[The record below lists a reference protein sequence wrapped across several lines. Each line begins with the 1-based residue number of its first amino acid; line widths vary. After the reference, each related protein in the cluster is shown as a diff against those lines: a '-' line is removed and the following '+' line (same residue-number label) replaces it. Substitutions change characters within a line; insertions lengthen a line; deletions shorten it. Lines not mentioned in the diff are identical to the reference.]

1 MRAKCED
8 ISNNLTEQ
16 VYTLPSCQSVGH
28 YKLDVR
34 RTHTYKFEE
43 EKRHLFAMANAL
55 SLDSLSLEWTG
66 VSPCAGTNGS
76 MTVGEEATVGAEA
89 TRPVEAVEP
98 MESEDNGQLMP
109 VAREEPTHGRDPE
122 FTSILGYTLQHQEAE
137 VERVNSVRCIR
148 AAANAAVAVSGFLR
162 ITEGGDP
169 LVNCMNVLAR
179 VLNSYRDC
187 SAKTTYE
194 LQKDVNTR
202 GEARRREAQAEQ
214 CFAYFNTGGEY
225 FGGTILV
232 EGSGDHVF
240 DVRREYAEMRDT
252 VYGDLTD
259 CDTESEDEAVPGPV
273 SAAMG

>member
-1 MRAKCED
+1 M
-8 ISNNLTEQ
+8 
-16 VYTLPSCQSVGH
+16 
-28 YKLDVR
+28 
-34 RTHTYKFEE
+34 
-43 EKRHLFAMANAL
+43 FAMAHAL

-76 MTVGEEATVGAEA
+76 MTVGEEATVGTEA

-109 VAREEPTHGRDPE
+109 VAREAPTHQRDPE
-122 FTSILGYTLQHQEAE
+122 IRLTAGYTLHHREAE
-137 VERVNSVRCIR
+137 EERLNCVRCIR

-169 LVNCMNVLAR
+169 LVNAMNVLAR
-179 VLNSYRDC
+179 VLNSYWDC
-187 SAKTTYE
+187 SAKTVYE
-194 LQKDVNTR
+194 LQKDVNTL
-202 GEARRREAQAEQ
+202 GEAQRREAQAEQ
-214 CFAYFNTGGEY
+214 FFAYFNTGGDY

-232 EGSGDHVF
+232 EGSGAHVF
-240 DVRREYAEMRDT
+240 DVRREYVEMRDT

-259 CDTESEDEAVPGPV
+259 CDSESEDEAVPGPV

>member
-1 MRAKCED
+1 M
-8 ISNNLTEQ
+8 
-16 VYTLPSCQSVGH
+16 
-28 YKLDVR
+28 
-34 RTHTYKFEE
+34 
-43 EKRHLFAMANAL
+43 FAMANAL

-98 MESEDNGQLMP
+98 MEAEDNGRLMT
-109 VAREEPTHGRDPE
+109 VAWEEPTFMSDPE
-122 FTSILGYTLQHQEAE
+122 ARDISGYTLHHQEAE
-137 VERVNSVRCIR
+137 VERLNSVRCLR
-148 AAANAAVAVSGFLR
+148 AAANAAVAVSGFLQM
-162 ITEGGDP
+162 TEGGDP

-194 LQKDVNTR
+194 LLKDVDTR

-225 FGGTILV
+225 FGGTIYV
-232 EGSGDHVF
+232 EGSGAHVF
-240 DVRREYAEMRDT
+240 DVRSEYAEMRDT

-259 CDTESEDEAVPGPV
+259 RDTESEDEAVPGPV
-273 SAAMG
+273 SAAAMG